1 MQKLVKSDWPHV
13 SVGDLLIHQPLGFS
27 YHKAVVCVVTKIEVG
42 PMVEDPIR
50 LRVFLGQARA
60 LWTLPFHESIY
71 VKYSL
76 NQAQTETIKKNKL
89 FS

>member
-1 MQKLVKSDWPHV
+1 MQKLVKSDWSHV

-50 LRVFLGQARA
+50 LRVFRTGTGIVDFTFPREHLCEVFFKPS
-60 LWTLPFHESIY
+60 T
-71 VKYSL
+71 
-76 NQAQTETIKKNKL
+76 N
-89 FS
+89 